1 MNPVGVDGPGGPV
14 GQDLFAVLALDLH
27 RLVLVDEG
35 DMLGEV
41 APVVQREKRIFR
53 IGLEHTC

>member
-1 MNPVGVDGPGGPV
+1 MDGPGGPV

>member
-35 DMLGEV
+35 DMLGKV
-41 APVVQREKRIFR
+41 APVEKRIFR